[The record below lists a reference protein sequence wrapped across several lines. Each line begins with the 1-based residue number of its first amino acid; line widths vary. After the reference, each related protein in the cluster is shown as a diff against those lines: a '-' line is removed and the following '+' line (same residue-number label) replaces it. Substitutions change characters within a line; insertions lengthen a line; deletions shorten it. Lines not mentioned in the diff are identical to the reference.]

1 MKKPCLNPRPRRLT
15 ASLASL
21 SAAAVF
27 IASASLVGATDVTP
41 ARLLN
46 AEKEPQNWL
55 TYYGNYKGW
64 RYSKLAQINTTN
76 VQKLTVQ
83 WAFVPGAEEDFQVTP
98 IVADGVMYI
107 TSPMHTVYALDA
119 TNGRILWRHNHK
131 FPEKMPAAVWGPS
144 KHRGVSL
151 AGDRVILTTNDG
163 QILSLDAKTGEQQ
176 WGIQAADYQAGLGFN
191 QPPLIV
197 GDKAIVGTFTAEFA
211 TRGFVAAYDVHSG
224 KEVWRFNTV
233 PGPGEPGNETWAG
246 DSWKYGCGPVILP
259 PTYDAELNLIYVG
272 TGNPCPMWNGDVR
285 KGDNLYTNSM
295 LALNPD
301 TGRLVWY
308 KQLIPHDV
316 WDLDTFGEVVLVDT
330 RIDGH
335 PVRAALQAG
344 KSGYFYAMDR
354 AEGRFLYAKPFVSR
368 ITWAKGLDSEGKPIP
383 GVGPGSSAETI
394 CPAALSG
401 GKSWNQ
407 TAYSPKLDYLFIP
420 AGDVCVDVKQAEVN
434 PTPKASDLHI
444 GGQPE
449 KASSSGGTLTAFD
462 VKTGEPK
469 WQYKSLYPMRSSVLA
484 TAGGVLFTGDLESNV
499 LAFDARDGRLLWK
512 FPAGSMPQNS
522 ITYSVGGKQYVAV
535 GVGWGQ
541 VLANFLP
548 SYVPKLAQVPRG
560 SLLLVFGLPD

>member
-1 MKKPCLNPRPRRLT
+1 VSSRR
-15 ASLASL
+15 SH
-21 SAAAVF
+21 
-27 IASASLVGATDVTP
+27 
-41 ARLLN
+41 
-46 AEKEPQNWL
+46 
-55 TYYGNYKGW
+55 
-64 RYSKLAQINTTN
+64 
-76 VQKLTVQ
+76 
-83 WAFVPGAEEDFQVTP
+83 PGQ
-98 IVADGVMYI
+98 
-107 TSPMHTVYALDA
+107 S
-119 TNGRILWRHNHK
+119 
-131 FPEKMPAAVWGPS
+131 GPS

-151 AGDRVILTTNDG
+151 AGDRVILATNDG
-163 QILSLDAKTGEQQ
+163 QILSLDAKTGKQQ
-176 WGIQAADYQAGLGFN
+176 WTTQAADYQAGLGFN

-211 TRGFVAAYDVHSG
+211 TRGFVAAYDVHRR
-224 KEVWRFNTV
+224 EVWRFSTV
-233 PGPGEPGNETWAG
+233 PGPGERGNLGRRLLEVQLRA
-246 DSWKYGCGPVILP
+246 VILP
-259 PTYDAELNLIYVG
+259 PTYDRAEPDLCRDR
-272 TGNPCPMWNGDVR
+272 PCPMWNGDVR
-285 KGDNLYTNSM
+285 KGDNLYTDSM

-330 RIDGH
+330 RIDGR

-383 GVGPGSSAETI
+383 GAIPGSSAETL
-394 CPAALSG
+394 CPGALSG

-420 AGDVCVDVKQAEVN
+420 AGDVCDDVKQAAVN
-434 PTPKASDLHI
+434 PTPKASDLHF

-449 KASSSGGTLTAFD
+449 KWSSGGGTLTAFD

-469 WQYKSLYPMRSSVLA
+469 WQYKSRYPMRSSVLA
-484 TAGGVLFTGDLESNV
+484 TAGGLLFTGDLESNV
-499 LAFDARDGRLLWK
+499 LAFDARDGRPLWS

-522 ITYSVGGKQYVAV
+522 VTYSVEGKQYVAV

-548 SYVPKLAQVPRG
+548 SYVPELAQVPRG